1 MLPLY
6 LLNAVKGET
15 VVVEL
20 KNGGIV
26 NGTLENCDSYMN
38 VTLISAYASLEM
50 DKEFHKIDRIYIRG
64 TTIRLFKMGNEF
76 IEKFKEQQQREKDNS
91 HSNHR
96 NNNNNYH
103 NNNRQFNNN
112 NNNNYNR
119 QNRYSNN
126 NNNNNNRRNG
136 SRNYNNNNNNN
147 QNRWVNN
154 NRQSAETTE

>member
-38 VTLISAYASLEM
+38 VTLTTAYTSLGINES
-50 DKEFHKIDRIYIRG
+50 FHKIDRIYIRG
-64 TTIRLFKMGNEF
+64 TTIKLFKMGNEF
-76 IEKFKEQQQREKDNS
+76 IEKFKEQQQREKDN

-96 NNNNNYH
+96 NNNNNNQNKQYYH
-103 NNNRQFNNN
+103 NNNRQ
-112 NNNNYNR
+112 NR
-119 QNRYSNN
+119 
-126 NNNNNNRRNG
+126 
-136 SRNYNNNNNNN
+136 YNNNNNNINNNNN
-147 QNRWVNN
+147 QRRNN
-154 NRQSAETTE
+154 NRNFNNQNNNKWGNNNREVIESKE